1 MILLNL
7 PSQLTELCLQCNLP
21 KNVIL
26 PANWPQ
32 IVAFLEEKYEFVEK
46 QLSLVQQE
54 IDEYTLQLKE
64 NFQTKKEFLIKDELL
79 SRKDV
84 NPLAIHSRVPSLAML
99 NYQHNLQKTCNAL
112 EVSLS
117 QDYIYVQQKNIEYN
131 QQISLKEDLIHI
143 LLYNQAIEDLQ
154 TFYHSTDTNN
164 VYIYFINNFMLV
176 FSLQGIFCFYTFKDI
191 NLENISEDNKEN
203 KEVNFRYYVINQLSD
218 FFSAIL
224 GETNHTLIHLYQL
237 DQTKFFINYQNLLT
251 LEKIELLK
259 EFCLS
264 EGNKLV
270 L

>member
-26 PANWPQ
+26 PANWLQ

-143 LLYNQAIEDLQ
+143 LLYNQAIEDFQ
-154 TFYHSTDTNN
+154 TFYTPIDAKNTI
-164 VYIYFINNFMLV
+164 YI
-176 FSLQGIFCFYTFKDI
+176 FY
-191 NLENISEDNKEN
+191 
-203 KEVNFRYYVINQLSD
+203 Q
-218 FFSAIL
+218 
-224 GETNHTLIHLYQL
+224 
-237 DQTKFFINYQNLLT
+237 
-251 LEKIELLK
+251 
-259 EFCLS
+259 
-264 EGNKLV
+264 
-270 L
+270 